1 MSAAFPSASA
11 SRRLLGPLFDVVHTN
26 FALHSRIL
34 SCLLPSHH
42 PYPYILTDPTPCGSP
57 FLSLSPFPPTI
68 LFGGFSLSL
77 LPSLWFS
84 LTPSLPHSLTPSLP
98 LSLSLTLT
106 RCFTIVFL
114 SVRVERRGQHKEQT
128 FTRSASHPLYC
139 VATFLTF
146 LHSTPRRTTNG
157 KNRRPCPSLAS
168 VHPSDGHQRPYRWT
182 TTRTCL

>member
-114 SVRVERRGQHKEQT
+114 SVRVER
-128 FTRSASHPLYC
+128 
-139 VATFLTF
+139 
-146 LHSTPRRTTNG
+146 
-157 KNRRPCPSLAS
+157 
-168 VHPSDGHQRPYRWT
+168 
-182 TTRTCL
+182 